1 MTQNWDV
8 SRSDKSF
15 TRPMRTV
22 LIAGPQGMIAPSLL
36 TAIQN
41 ELPWVR
47 VEITADVNA
56 ACAQFTYPVAL
67 ILLEPSLVE
76 DAEASAEL
84 IRLCHPQAQVAE
96 IMTESGAMRSR
107 SDPPGLVRSVLP
119 MDIRLDLW
127 LSVIQ
132 LMLSGGEYIPR
143 NLMLPA
149 PRPAASS
156 LLNELTPRERQV
168 LELVS
173 EGCQNK
179 TIASRLSLSEHTV
192 KIHIHNIITK
202 FGAQNRTEAAAYWQ
216 MQMPSSN

>member
-1 MTQNWDV
+1 MGARGDH
-8 SRSDKSF
+8 
-15 TRPMRTV
+15 
-22 LIAGPQGMIAPSLL
+22 AGC
-36 TAIQN
+36 
-41 ELPWVR
+41 
-47 VEITADVNA
+47 DA
-56 ACAQFTYPVAL
+56 ACALFSYPVAL

-84 IRLCHPQAQVAE
+84 IRLWHAQAQVAE
-96 IMTESGAMRSR
+96 IMTESGATRSR
-107 SDPPGLVRSVLP
+107 ADPPGLVRSVLP

-143 NLMLPA
+143 NLVAPA
-149 PRPAASS
+149 AKPVASS

-216 MQMPSSN
+216 MQISSN

>member
-1 MTQNWDV
+1 
-8 SRSDKSF
+8 
-15 TRPMRTV
+15 
-22 LIAGPQGMIAPSLL
+22 
-36 TAIQN
+36 
-41 ELPWVR
+41 
-47 VEITADVNA
+47 
-56 ACAQFTYPVAL
+56 
-67 ILLEPSLVE
+67 
-76 DAEASAEL
+76 
-84 IRLCHPQAQVAE
+84 
-96 IMTESGAMRSR
+96 
-107 SDPPGLVRSVLP
+107 

-149 PRPAASS
+149 PKLAPSS

-216 MQMPSSN
+216 MQISSN

>member
-22 LIAGPQGMIAPSLL
+22 LIVGSEGMIAPSLL
-36 TAIQN
+36 TAIEN

-47 VEITADVNA
+47 VEITANVSA
-56 ACAQFTYPVAL
+56 ACAQFSYPVSL

-76 DAEASAEL
+76 EAEASAEL
-84 IRLCHPQAQVAE
+84 IRLCHAQAQVAE
-96 IMTESGAMRSR
+96 IMTVSGATHSR
-107 SDPPGLVRSVLP
+107 SESSGLVRSVLP

-132 LMLSGGEYIPR
+132 LMLSGGEYVPR
-143 NLMLPA
+143 NLMLPSSK
-149 PRPAASS
+149 PVASS

-216 MQMPSSN
+216 LQTPGNS